1 MQYNGYNIFQKKQ
14 EKKAAANCTFF
25 LGQEI

>member
-1 MQYNGYNIFQKKQ
+1 MQYNGYKTLKKKQ
-14 EKKAAANCTFF
+14 EKKATANCTFF